1 MKTQLG
7 GYFVVF
13 IAHLLLKIEFK
24 KLSENLGMKNEET
37 RATKKKVRLE
47 RHEDYFC
54 Y

>member
-13 IAHLLLKIEFK
+13 IAHLPRRFEFR

-37 RATKKKVRLE
+37 RATKKKVRSE
-47 RHEDYFC
+47 RHGDSFC